1 MCMTY
6 VPPFN
11 LTIKILNLSKLVANE
26 LGRIEGANFD
36 FIPFQLRKKNSI
48 KIIHSSLAIEGNSLS
63 IEQITDIIDG
73 KKIKG
78 PKNDILE
85 VQNAITIYRQ
95 VSELNPLKIQ
105 DLLYAHKVL
114 MKNLIEDNGKFRTKG
129 VGILNKTSVA
139 HIAPSAKRVGKLIE
153 ALFKFLRDNNDIPWV
168 IKSCIFH
175 YELEFIHPF
184 SDGNGR
190 IGRLWQQLLL
200 IKENPIFEAIPIES
214 LIKEKQKAYYK
225 VLGECDA
232 AGESTVFIEF
242 LLSCILESLKIFSM
256 KDVRS
261 IDKLEFRL
269 EYAFQKIG
277 SNWFSRKE
285 YMQVNKSISTA
296 TASRDLLRGIEKKVL
311 TKKGDNNKA
320 RYQYIT

>member
-1 MCMTY
+1 MTY

-63 IEQITDIIDG
+63 IEQLTDIIDG

-95 VSELNPLKIQ
+95 VSELNPLKVQ

-114 MKNLIEDNGKFRTKG
+114 MRNLIEDNGKFRTKG

-139 HIAPSAKRVGKLIE
+139 PPPAKRVT
-153 ALFKFLRDNNDIPWV
+153 FL
-168 IKSCIFH
+168 
-175 YELEFIHPF
+175 
-184 SDGNGR
+184 G
-190 IGRLWQQLLL
+190 
-200 IKENPIFEAIPIES
+200 
-214 LIKEKQKAYYK
+214 
-225 VLGECDA
+225 
-232 AGESTVFIEF
+232 
-242 LLSCILESLKIFSM
+242 
-256 KDVRS
+256 
-261 IDKLEFRL
+261 
-269 EYAFQKIG
+269 
-277 SNWFSRKE
+277 
-285 YMQVNKSISTA
+285 
-296 TASRDLLRGIEKKVL
+296 
-311 TKKGDNNKA
+311 
-320 RYQYIT
+320 